1 MWATEYTLLIM
12 VGYCRICKIGV
23 GEEIDVSFHRLPK
36 DEKTKKIW
44 FAFIGRELGPNSGI
58 CSKHFKQ
65 SDFIYKIYGHGV
77 RRFLKQGAY
86 PSILHVSNIRENVE
100 LSGNINNCISS
111 RTERDT
117 DPEKNIIIKEELQEC
132 IIIDETV
139 INTENSMDIQFKS
152 ETDDPL
158 IIMEHNTNLETSTIL
173 GNERQEFINID
184 ETINTNLTEIQ
195 LKREI
200 DPLAITKHDTD
211 LETNIILG
219 NRIQESINIDEP
231 INTNSINQLKRKLS
245 NSLVTRKRFYNTR
258 YTGDLC
264 QEDFTSDEA
273 WYLFKNYLTNTR
285 TKIKS
290 LNHKI
295 IYLNNKINR
304 LQKINH
310 FLKIERM

>member
-1 MWATEYTLLIM
+1 M

-23 GEEIDVSFHRLPK
+23 GEEIDVSIHRLPK
-36 DEKTKKIW
+36 DEKTKAIW
-44 FAFIGRELGPNSGI
+44 FAFIGRELSPNSGI

-65 SDFIYKIYGHGV
+65 SDFIYKVYGNSI
-77 RRFLKQGAY
+77 RRFLKQGAC

-139 INTENSMDIQFKS
+139 INTENSMDIQFNS

-184 ETINTNLTEIQ
+184 ETINTNSTDTQ
-195 LKREI
+195 REI

-211 LETNIILG
+211 LKTNIILR

-231 INTNSINQLKRKLS
+231 INTNSIDQLKRKLS
-245 NSLVTRKRFYNTR
+245 NSLVTRKRFYNAR
-258 YTGDLC
+258 YIGDLC
-264 QEDFTSDEA
+264 REDFTSDEA
-273 WYLFKNYLTNTR
+273 WCLFKNYV
-285 TKIKS
+285 TKDVKEFADYRGVVID
-290 LNHKI
+290 
-295 IYLNNKINR
+295 
-304 LQKINH
+304 
-310 FLKIERM
+310 